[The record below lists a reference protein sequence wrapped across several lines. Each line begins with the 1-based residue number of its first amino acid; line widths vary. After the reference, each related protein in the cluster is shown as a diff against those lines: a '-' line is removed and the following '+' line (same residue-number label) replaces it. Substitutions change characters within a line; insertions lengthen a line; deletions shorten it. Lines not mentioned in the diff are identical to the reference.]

1 MLLGQLDCTGDERV
15 LRRSIDERCI
25 LEDTG
30 NRKYS
35 GGRYFLMA
43 GFDGLH
49 QIVCSVINPGNK
61 VCIAFGVRSPLDD
74 DFVQAMGSLEIPVE
88 VRQCIAQGRSDL
100 LNVLAELFNVCHGHF
115 GPLKNVVCAIFLVCS
130 NEVGVVDARERLHL
144 RHLFLDHVL

>member
-1 MLLGQLDCTGDERV
+1 MLLGQLDCTGDECV

-88 VRQCIAQGRSDL
+88 VRKCNSTREIRLTECPCGAFQRVPWTLWIPQECCLRDL
-100 LNVLAELFNVCHGHF
+100 LGLQQ
-115 GPLKNVVCAIFLVCS
+115 
-130 NEVGVVDARERLHL
+130 
-144 RHLFLDHVL
+144 